1 MGWKSPA
8 KESQAGAD
16 GARGSATL
24 PTGAFSRLLFDRRL
38 PAGSFVSQAELVELT
53 GVPVAPL
60 RDALRVLEAEG
71 IVTIHPRAGIQF
83 VKPGLE
89 LTRSTYQFRGIIES
103 AAVAVFAET
112 AGEAELDAIDV
123 RHRSAVATVERDG
136 VTPTLLDELENLED
150 LLHGS
155 IVASLNNPL
164 IENNYR
170 RVRNYL
176 RLIRLDRRLTPPLV
190 LRSLKEH
197 LAIVDACRRRDAAAA
212 AVALQAHFA
221 AALQRGLG
229 LYRDP
234 RTRAIALRRPAVF
247 SQALAGGAAYGD

>member
-1 MGWKSPA
+1 LASKSPRKSIA
-8 KESQAGAD
+8 AVGE
-16 GARGSATL
+16 GARLSDLAYTRVL
-24 PTGAFSRLLFDRRL
+24 ESLFERRL
-38 PAGSFVSQAELVELT
+38 PAGSFVSQTQLVDLT

-71 IVTIHPRAGIQF
+71 ILTIHPRTGIQF
-83 VKPGLE
+83 VKPGME

-103 AAVAVFAET
+103 AAVAIFAET
-112 AGEAELDAIDV
+112 AADSEIDSIDV
-123 RHRSAVATVERDG
+123 RHRLAVATVERDG
-136 VTPTLLDELENLED
+136 IAPVLLQELEDLEN

-197 LAIVDACRRRDAAAA
+197 AAILDACRRRNAADAVA
-212 AVALQAHFA
+212 ALQAHFS

-229 LYRDP
+229 LY
-234 RTRAIALRRPAVF
+234 
-247 SQALAGGAAYGD
+247 

>member
-1 MGWKSPA
+1 MASKSPRKSIA
-8 KESQAGAD
+8 AVGE
-16 GARGSATL
+16 GARLSDLAYTRVL
-24 PTGAFSRLLFDRRL
+24 ESLFERRL
-38 PAGSFVSQAELVELT
+38 PAGSFVSQTQLVDLT

-71 IVTIHPRAGIQF
+71 ILTIHPRTGIQF
-83 VKPGLE
+83 VKPGME

-103 AAVAVFAET
+103 AAVAIFAET
-112 AGEAELDAIDV
+112 AADSEIDSIDV
-123 RHRSAVATVERDG
+123 RHRLAVATVERDG
-136 VTPTLLDELENLED
+136 IAPVLLQELEDLEN

-197 LAIVDACRRRDAAAA
+197 AAILDACRRRNAADAVA
-212 AVALQAHFA
+212 ALQAHFS

-229 LYRDP
+229 LY
-234 RTRAIALRRPAVF
+234 
-247 SQALAGGAAYGD
+247 

>member
-1 MGWKSPA
+1 MAGKTPRKSVA
-8 KESQAGAD
+8 AVGEGTRLSDLAY
-16 GARGSATL
+16 TL
-24 PTGAFSRLLFDRRL
+24 ILELLFERRL
-38 PAGSFVSQAELVELT
+38 PAGSFVSQSRLVELT

-71 IVTIHPRAGIQF
+71 ILTIHPRTGIQF
-83 VKPGLE
+83 VKPGME

-103 AAVAVFAET
+103 AAVAIFAET
-112 AGEAELDAIDV
+112 AAAAEVDAIDV

-136 VTPTLLDELENLED
+136 VNSVLLDELEELEN

-170 RVRNYL
+170 RIRNYL
-176 RLIRLDRRLTPPLV
+176 RLIRLDRRLTAPLV

-197 LAIVDACRRRDAAAA
+197 LAILDACRRRNAADA
-212 AVALQAHFA
+212 VTALQAHFS

-229 LYRDP
+229 LY
-234 RTRAIALRRPAVF
+234 
-247 SQALAGGAAYGD
+247 